1 MCWFFFLWGPKG
13 EKRVR
18 ERERV
23 NLSNLKLKEFID
35 YTGNGFASK
44 SVMEGNEF
52 LSHLLLYAF
61 LWDTEKMTF

>member
-1 MCWFFFLWGPKG
+1 M
-13 EKRVR
+13 R

-23 NLSNLKLKEFID
+23 NLSHLKLKEFID

-44 SVMEGNEF
+44 SVMEGNKF

-61 LWDTEKMTF
+61 LWDTEKMSF